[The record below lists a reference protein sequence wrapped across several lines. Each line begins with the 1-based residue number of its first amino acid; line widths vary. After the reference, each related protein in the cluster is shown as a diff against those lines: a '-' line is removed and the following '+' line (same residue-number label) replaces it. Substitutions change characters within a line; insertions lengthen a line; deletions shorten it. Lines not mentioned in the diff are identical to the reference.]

1 MPVFYTP
8 FEISNTTVLT
18 VLFLTEPLPYINPP
32 PVMANGTMSE
42 QEEEVKEYN
51 IFRDSLLRYLGY
63 TNEVGGEFNKRGNRP
78 KFRLCCSS
86 LLKPLLRVCG
96 E

>member
-1 MPVFYTP
+1 
-8 FEISNTTVLT
+8 
-18 VLFLTEPLPYINPP
+18 
-32 PVMANGTMSE
+32 MANGTMSE

-78 KFRLCCSS
+78 KSR
-86 LLKPLLRVCG
+86 PLLLVVAHSTFAR
-96 E
+96 